1 MLTKEKDQIML
12 NNIIATPTVIAAIIG
27 SLLTLIGNKF
37 ISTLKMKSEIEDSRI
52 EWIKNVRQVNINLIK
67 AFYNFISEQNFYN
80 EKMHDIDQSSE
91 IREILLEG
99 LVYESNKENNN
110 AELYETQI
118 SNLEKTIKE
127 QSILLNSKKIERTKA
142 MYNILASIEEMKNLF
157 PKNKYKIKK
166 RKIKVKEKFK
176 KKSVLV
182 ANQIHDTVP
191 ASDKSISNIDICHA
205 LDELKQKIEQSYKN
219 NEELYESDLS
229 NYTALINDYLKI
241 EWEKVK
247 ARKSYNK
254 KTL

>member
-1 MLTKEKDQIML
+1 MML

-27 SLLTLIGNKF
+27 GLLVLIGNK
-37 ISTLKMKSEIEDSRI
+37 ISSTLKMKSEIEDSRI

-67 AFYNFISEQNFYN
+67 TFYNFISEQNFYN

-91 IREILLEG
+91 IRGILLEG
-99 LVYESNKENNN
+99 LVYEKKKENNN
-110 AELYETQI
+110 VELYETQI

-127 QSILLNSKKIERTKA
+127 QSILLNNKKIERTKA

-157 PKNKYKIKK
+157 PKNKYKINK
-166 RKIKVKEKFK
+166 RKIKVKTRFK
-176 KKSVLV
+176 NKYVLA
-182 ANQIHDTVP
+182 ANEIHDIVP
-191 ASDKSISNIDICHA
+191 AFDKSISNIHICRT

-219 NEELYESDLS
+219 NEELHESELS
-229 NYTALINDYLKI
+229 NYTSLINDYLKI

-254 KTL
+254 NVL

>member
-67 AFYNFISEQNFYN
+67 TFYNFISEQNFYN

-91 IREILLEG
+91 IRRVLLEG

-157 PKNKYKIKK
+157 TKNKYKIKK

>member
-1 MLTKEKDQIML
+1 MLTKEKDKIML

-27 SLLTLIGNKF
+27 SLLVLIGNKI

-91 IREILLEG
+91 IRGILLEG

-110 AELYETQI
+110 VELYEAKI

-127 QSILLNSKKIERTKA
+127 QSILLNNKKIERTKA

-166 RKIKVKEKFK
+166 RKIKVKERFK
-176 KKSVLV
+176 NKYVLV
-182 ANQIHDTVP
+182 ANEIHDIVP

-219 NEELYESDLS
+219 NEELYESELS

-254 KTL
+254 TIL